1 MGVVP
6 PGWRIRSWETGE
18 QLCAML
24 LGFTQSWAS
33 GFANRSAESV
43 AWRWGKVS
51 ACWSKGWVLSTVQSG
66 WRWLSLLCSSWM
78 ILRGVSARPVR
89 LLSCELQKYSPSMST
104 GSKLRAHM
112 VVGCWAD
119 CCVLTRVGSCF
130 KVSLRSCFQVCC
142 LQSWYL
148 GLGHP
153 SKLSCS
159 DCVCKIIDWSPG
171 LQLPGWRAWLVQWH
185 SLAGP
190 LRLYSPFIS
199 EHYFKL

>member
-1 MGVVP
+1 M
-6 PGWRIRSWETGE
+6 
-18 QLCAML
+18 CAML

-51 ACWSKGWVLSTVQSG
+51 ACRSKGWVLNTVQSG
-66 WRWLSLLCSSWM
+66 WRWLSLLCSSRM
-78 ILRGVSARPVR
+78 ILRAVSARPVH
-89 LLSCELQKYSPSMST
+89 LLSRELQKYSPSMST
-104 GSKLRAHM
+104 ASKLQAHM

-130 KVSLRSCFQVCC
+130 KVSLRSCFQACC
-142 LQSWYL
+142 LQSRYL

-153 SKLSCS
+153 SKLSYS

-199 EHYFKL
+199 EHYFEL